1 MSAPQWVETM
11 LAEHAQGLDP
21 RTHRAVC
28 ACGWQS
34 EATYLGEGTHLIH
47 AAHVAVVLWDAFTA
61 RAQQSR
67 EDVAGAVHE
76 ADCGC
81 LDWHPGDEED
91 HSYDIQA
98 NAAIAALLTAMG
110 GE

>member
-1 MSAPQWVETM
+1 MTAPQWVETM

-47 AAHVAVVLWDAFTA
+47 AAHVAAVLWAEFTA
-61 RAQQSR
+61 RAQQAR
-67 EDVAGAVHE
+67 EDVAE
-76 ADCGC
+76 ALRWQFGVPD
-81 LDWHPGDEED
+81 DEWSEE
-91 HSYDIQA
+91 A
-98 NAAIAALLTAMG
+98 GAAIAALLMAMG
-110 GE
+110 GAE